1 MTIKIKNII
10 SITEARSNIF
20 DIAEKIQKHG
30 NHYLFTEKG
39 KAKMAVMS
47 AEEYESLMEDLALAK
62 DPKFAARIKKAEE
75 QLKRGEYV
83 TLDELMKE
91 YKYTDADLQP
101 SLVMEKSKKPYIAK
115 TINKSIKKHGS
126 KKNAR

>member
-47 AEEYESLMEDLALAK
+47 ADEYESLMEDLEILSN
-62 DPKFAARIKKAEE
+62 PKIMANIKEAEE

-83 TLDELMKE
+83 TLQELEKE
-91 YKYTDADLQP
+91 LGIVRPAD
-101 SLVMEKSKKPYIAK
+101 SLVLRDKAKKSYNANRRKK
-115 TINKSIKKHGS
+115 
-126 KKNAR
+126 